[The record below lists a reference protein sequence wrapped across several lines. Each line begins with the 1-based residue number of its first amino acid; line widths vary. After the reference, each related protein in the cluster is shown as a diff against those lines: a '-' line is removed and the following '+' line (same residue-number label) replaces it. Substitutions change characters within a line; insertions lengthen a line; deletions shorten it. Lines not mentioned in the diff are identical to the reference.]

1 MTPVYHRDEEEE
13 EEEEGEE
20 EQFRHPQREREGEGD
35 IGFTLNKCIFGALV
49 LLGLGTIF
57 FSGKYLLRKCRPES
71 VNHEYFLV
79 ELKGSLRQ
87 GCVILQVF
95 SWIWMMVGCVC
106 LCVCVLL
113 SHSIHTM
120 HACFFFFYS
129 EMIFD

>member
-1 MTPVYHRDEEEE
+1 MTPVYHRGEEEE
-13 EEEEGEE
+13 EEEGGEE
-20 EQFRHPQREREGEGD
+20 EQFRHPPREREGDGD

-57 FSGKYLLRKCRPES
+57 FSGKYLLRNCRLES

-95 SWIWMMVGCVC
+95 SWIWMMVGC
-106 LCVCVLL
+106 LCVCVYMNEW
-113 SHSIHTM
+113 SDSIAM
-120 HACFFFFYS
+120 HACFLFFLTQK
-129 EMIFD
+129 